1 MMIVTPTC
9 LYVPTVGRR
18 NQKGL
23 SFLSVR
29 SAMPLHIVRG
39 IVKVRLY
46 SAIGDFVDT
55 THLTF

>member
-18 NQKGL
+18 NQKVL

-29 SAMPLHIVRG
+29 SAMPLHIVRE
-39 IVKVRLY
+39 IAKVRKVN
-46 SAIGDFVDT
+46 GFVDSS
-55 THLTF
+55 HLTF